1 MFNYKTNYWFYKI
14 FLIYDN
20 VTQNTAYPCLIIND
34 FIILCNCYIIIR
46 ISMNSKN
53 NKKIVYNSRKKAIF
67 SERQI
72 PKPSSNKLVWA
83 INFEGST
90 FMPVEH

>member
-1 MFNYKTNYWFYKI
+1 
-14 FLIYDN
+14 
-20 VTQNTAYPCLIIND
+20 
-34 FIILCNCYIIIR
+34 
-46 ISMNSKN
+46 MNSKN